1 MEYQQHYIT
10 KVICVS
16 GDGAEEEINLKGVSL
31 EDFWVD
37 KDEDAAPKNNKEVVD
52 DVMDWVLDMKR
63 LIDKG
68 KYPEDLRQELDVV
81 VNLIGRIR

>member
-10 KVICVS
+10 KVIYSS
-16 GDGAEEEINLKGVSL
+16 GNGAEEEIDLEGVSL

-37 KDEDAAPKNNKEVVD
+37 KDEDAVPKTNKEVVD
-52 DVMDWVLDMKR
+52 DVLDWVLDMKR